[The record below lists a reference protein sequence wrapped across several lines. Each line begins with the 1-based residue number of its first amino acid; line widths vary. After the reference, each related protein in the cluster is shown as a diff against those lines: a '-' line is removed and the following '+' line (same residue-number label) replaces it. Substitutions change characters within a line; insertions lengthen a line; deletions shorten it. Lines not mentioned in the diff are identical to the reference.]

1 MRRILVTGNAG
12 SGKST
17 LAAQLGELLGLDV
30 VGLDRVVWRPGWQKA
45 PPDERRAA
53 ELEIAARP
61 AWVVDGV
68 SRVLMEA
75 ADLVV
80 FLDFDRHIC
89 LGRCLRRNAPYLFR
103 PRPGLPERCP
113 ELLIL
118 PTLLRL
124 IWRFP
129 VQTRPWILA
138 ARQGDRP
145 FVHLRSA
152 GEVRVFVAAVEAQG
166 AGALLEAGAVK
177 GQLLRG

>member
-17 LAAQLGELLGLDV
+17 LAARLGELLGLGV
-30 VGLDRVVWRPGWQKA
+30 VGLDRVVWQSGWRKT

-68 SRVLMEA
+68 SRTLLEA

-89 LGRCLRRNAPYLFR
+89 LWRCLRRNAPYLFR
-103 PRPGLPERCP
+103 SRPGLPERCP

-118 PTLLRL
+118 PTLVRL

-129 VQTRPWILA
+129 AQTRPWILA
-138 ARQGDRP
+138 AREGERP
-145 FVHLRSA
+145 FVLLRSA
-152 GEVRVFVAAVEAQG
+152 REVQALVAAVEARG
-166 AGALLEAGAVK
+166 GDALLEAGAVK
-177 GQLLRG
+177 AELRRG